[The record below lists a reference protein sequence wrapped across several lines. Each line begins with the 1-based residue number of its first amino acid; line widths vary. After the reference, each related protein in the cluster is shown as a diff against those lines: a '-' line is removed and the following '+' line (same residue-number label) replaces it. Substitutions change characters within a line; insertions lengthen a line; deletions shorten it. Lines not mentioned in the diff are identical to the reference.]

1 MTTKIQD
8 VIVRVMEARHHDPF
22 TVLGRHPHGLGEVI
36 RVFLPEAET
45 VELLHGAESF
55 TMARVPDTDLFEWKT
70 DRTQWTARYQ
80 LRWWDKEGLA
90 HVQYDPYTFLPQI
103 PDFDLHLFGEGHH
116 WNAYRFLGAH
126 PWIAEGIE
134 GVLFS
139 TWAPNA
145 ARVSVVGDFNCW
157 DGRVH
162 AMRVRGGSGLW
173 ELFIPN
179 ITAGALYK
187 FEIRN
192 REHGTLHLKSD
203 PYAQQFEVR
212 PASGCV
218 VTALSSHVWND
229 DVWLARRPEGQW
241 QHGPVSIYEV
251 HLGSWARDSSGGF
264 LSYRELAHR
273 ISAHALALG
282 FTHIELLPITEHPLD
297 ASWGY
302 QALGYF
308 APTSRFGTPED
319 FRYFVDYCHQQGL
332 GVLLDWV
339 PGHFPKDLHGLARF
353 DGTPLYEYEDP
364 RLGEHRDWG
373 TLVFNY
379 GRNEVKNFLLTSALY
394 WVEEFHIDGLRV
406 DAVASMLYLDYSRKS
421 GEWLPNRHGGR
432 ENLEVIDFLRELNT
446 MLHGRHPGV
455 LVIAEESTAWPMVS
469 RPVWLGGLGFTLKWN
484 LGWMHDTLNYFAR
497 DPIHRHYHHQDLTFG
512 MIYAFSENFALPLSH
527 DEVVHGK
534 GSLLNKMF
542 GDRWQKFAN
551 LRLLY
556 AWLYLQ
562 PGKKLLFMGA
572 ELAQVR
578 EWNHDQSLDW
588 GLLEDPAHLGI
599 LQVIKDFNHIYK
611 KYPALHRYDFEN
623 KGFEWIDCNDASQS
637 VVSLLR
643 RGDSHFLMAVF
654 NFTPVVRNHYRVGVP
669 TQGTYQ
675 EILNTDAHCYW
686 GSGVGN
692 GGTVSTEKIP
702 WMGRPYSL
710 CLCLPPLGALILAP
724 M

>member
-55 TMARVPDTDLFEWKT
+55 TMARVPDTDLFEWKI

-80 LRWWDKEGLA
+80 VRWWDKEGVA
-90 HVQYDPYTFLPQI
+90 HVQYDPYTFSPQI

-126 PWIAEGIE
+126 PWIVEGIE

-145 ARVSVVGDFNCW
+145 ARVSVVGDFNRW

-173 ELFIPN
+173 ELFIPG

-229 DVWLARRPEGQW
+229 DAWLARRPEEQW
-241 QHGPVSIYEV
+241 QHGPISIYEV
-251 HLGSWARDSSGGF
+251 HLGSWARDPSGGF

-273 ISAHALALG
+273 IAAHVLALG

-373 TLVFNY
+373 TLIFNY
-379 GRNEVKNFLLTSALY
+379 GRNEVKNFLLTGALY
-394 WVEEFHIDGLRV
+394 WIEEFHIDGLRV

-446 MLHGRHPGV
+446 MLHGRYPGV
-455 LVIAEESTAWPMVS
+455 MVIAEESTAWPMVS

-512 MIYAFSENFALPLSH
+512 LIYAFSENFALPLSH

-588 GLLEDPAHLGI
+588 GLLDNPAHQGI
-599 LQVIKDFNHIYK
+599 LQVIKDLNHVYQQ
-611 KYPALHRYDFEN
+611 YSALHRYDFES

-637 VVSLLR
+637 VISFLR
-643 RGDSHFLMAVF
+643 RGDSNFLMAVF

-669 TQGTYQ
+669 IQGIYQ
-675 EILNTDAHCYW
+675 EILNTDADCYG

-692 GGTVSTEKIP
+692 GGTVTTENIP

-710 CLCLPPLGALILAP
+710 CLCLPPLGVLVLVP